1 MKSIFRNSAA
11 AAFFFSLLLTPH
23 YSVTAQ
29 SDDAFGRHTKIKIN
43 VIYPKAGQ
51 IVTATD
57 STFILGNVAELPK
70 EFQNRF
76 SINGHHVPLSSNG
89 SFLAYIPIEPDSFV
103 FDLKLE
109 LFPGSDHQ
117 IKETFERGGR
127 KYDVS
132 YMYEGG
138 ARIWTHKLKV
148 YIPPPIK
155 PIPLD
160 TMIIS
165 GGYRR
170 PRGNL
175 TLAADD
181 ELRVSFHATPGHIAW
196 FSIDDIV
203 DSVPMPETN
212 PQPQIYWGEAVFG
225 AGEVPESLL
234 LKGIYTG
241 SWTVPPDAR
250 IDTAA
255 ITYHLA
261 VPHPSEIF
269 YQLFTTADNV
279 YFKMLAKY
287 AEYDS
292 IPTII
297 SHSAYKVTLNDPAF
311 PFTVRYIDSVQTVRH
326 GPRRGYQSIFQ
337 PEGVTA
343 LAIGAIG
350 DWYKLQLSTTQTGW
364 VNQNSVLKLEPGIR
378 PTHSY
383 LIVIRSESHGRKL
396 IFEFPLSGKHPFKI
410 IEDDRRTI
418 RVQLFGVT
426 TDTDWIRYD
435 FDDDFIDVATWNQP
449 EEDLY
454 EFKIALNKDIW
465 GYNTYYKG
473 NTLFLELIKPPD
485 NLRSLRGKV
494 VVIDPGHSADPGS
507 IGPSGY
513 TEAEANLA
521 IALKLKKKLE
531 SRGARVVMTRS
542 DTSHVALYDRPAIA
556 KFYGA
561 DLFVSIHNNALPD
574 GVNPFTNN
582 GTSIYYYH
590 PHSINLA
597 RAIHGEMLKATQ
609 LPDHGLYH
617 GNLAVNRPTQYPA
630 VLIECAF
637 MIIPEQ
643 EEMLKSERF
652 RKRVANAITKGIEK
666 FLKDFAKK
674 NR

>member
-1 MKSIFRNSAA
+1 MILTPLNSA
-11 AAFFFSLLLTPH
+11 L
-23 YSVTAQ
+23 AQ
-29 SDDAFGRHTKIKIN
+29 SDDALKRHAANKIK

-51 IVTATD
+51 TVTATD
-57 STFILGNVAELPK
+57 STFIFGHIDDLSK
-70 EFQNRF
+70 EVEYKFF
-76 SINGHHVPLSSNG
+76 INGHRVKLYSKG
-89 SFLAYIPIEPDSFV
+89 SFLAYIPVEPDSFV
-103 FDLKLE
+103 FNLE
-109 LFPGSDHQ
+109 LRFLPKKGQTPSG
-117 IKETFERGGR
+117 IKIRGGR
-127 KYDVS
+127 AYIVS
-132 YMYEGG
+132 ETWSH
-138 ARIWTHKLKV
+138 RLKV
-148 YIPPPIK
+148 YIPPPLGR
-155 PIPLD
+155 IPLD

-165 GGYRR
+165 GDYKR
-170 PRGNL
+170 PRGNI
-175 TLAADD
+175 TLAAGD
-181 ELRVSFHATPGHIAW
+181 ELRVAFHATPGHIAW
-196 FSIDDIV
+196 FSIDGIV

-225 AGEVPESLL
+225 AGQVPESLL
-234 LKGIYTG
+234 VKGIYSG
-241 SWTVPPDAR
+241 AWKIPPDAR

-261 VPHPSEIF
+261 VPHPNEIF
-269 YQLFTTADNV
+269 YRLFTSGDNV

-287 AEYDS
+287 TDYDS
-292 IPTII
+292 IPNI
-297 SHSAYKVTLNDPAF
+297 SSQSAYKITLNDPDF

-337 PEGVTA
+337 PAGVMA
-343 LAIGAIG
+343 LAIGATG
-350 DWYKLQLSTTQTGW
+350 DWYKVRLSKTQTAW
-364 VNQNSVLKLEPGIR
+364 VNKHSVQKLEPGIR
-378 PTHSY
+378 PPHTY
-383 LIVIRSESHGRKL
+383 LIVVRSESHGRKL
-396 IFEFPLSGKHPFKI
+396 TFEFPLKGKHPFKI
-410 IEDDRRTI
+410 IEDNRRTI

-494 VVIDPGHSADPGS
+494 IVIDPGHSADPGS

-521 IALKLKKKLE
+521 IALELKKKLE
-531 SRGARVVMTRS
+531 SKGARVVMTRS

-556 KFYGA
+556 KVNSA

-597 RAIHGEMLKATQ
+597 RAIHGEMLKATK

-643 EEMLKSERF
+643 EEMLKTERF
-652 RKRVANAITKGIEK
+652 RKRVAKAITKGIEN
-666 FLKDFAKK
+666 FLKNFAKK
-674 NR
+674 NK